1 MILTCPAC
9 GTRYQVDEANFP
21 PAGRQV
27 RCAKCGH
34 GWFQPGPADD
44 MPDAAAPPPAPEP
57 ETESVAEPS
66 FAAMDAPREGFGAPF
81 AAPPPAKDKM
91 PWRDRLLL
99 AAGWL
104 ALAAAVL
111 LIGFSAL
118 RYRQQISEIWPQTAS
133 VYRGMGLGVDA
144 KGLVID
150 QLSYR
155 RENED
160 GQAVLALTGRIVN
173 QGTRELPVPQ
183 SVLVI
188 LSNESGHEV
197 YRWNFTPK
205 AQSLKPGQSV
215 PFATRLSSPP
225 ATARHLD
232 VRFADG
238 GP

>member
-34 GWFQPGPADD
+34 GWYQPGAVPATQA
-44 MPDAAAPPPAPEP
+44 PEALEPAIEPAAESPLPPFEGLREGFAAPAAPPKE
-57 ETESVAEPS
+57 
-66 FAAMDAPREGFGAPF
+66 
-81 AAPPPAKDKM
+81 KM

-111 LIGFSAL
+111 LIGFAAV
-118 RYRQQISEIWPQTAS
+118 RYRQQISEIWPQSAS
-133 VYRGMGLGVDA
+133 VYRGLGLRVDA
-144 KGLVID
+144 KGLTID
-150 QLSYR
+150 QLSYAR
-155 RENED
+155 ARED

-173 QGTRELPVPQ
+173 GGAHELPVPQ

-188 LSNESGHEV
+188 LSDDAGREV
-197 YRWNFTPK
+197 YRWSFTPK

-215 PFATRLSSPP
+215 AFATRLSSPP

>member
-34 GWFQPGPADD
+34 GWYQPGPAPAED
-44 MPDAAAPPPAPEP
+44 MPDLAATPPSAEP
-57 ETESVAEPS
+57 ERESPAEPS
-66 FAAMDAPREGFGAPF
+66 LPDAPREGFGAPF
-81 AAPPPAKDKM
+81 APPPAPKDRM
-91 PWRDRLLL
+91 PWSDRLLL

-144 KGLVID
+144 KGLAID
-150 QLSYR
+150 QLRYS

-160 GQAVLALTGRIVN
+160 GQSVLALSGRIAN

-188 LSNESGHEV
+188 LSDEAGHEV
-197 YRWNFTPK
+197 YRWSFTPK

-215 PFATRLSSPP
+215 MFATRLSSPP
-225 ATARHLD
+225 AAARHLD
-232 VRFADG
+232 VRFAEG
-238 GP
+238 AP